1 MRAKGLEGEF
11 ALDFCASCK
20 NGHILVISKGQE
32 GRSQASATS
41 EEFAPM
47 DRVTSMKLF
56 HATVLTGS
64 FSDAGRQHGLA
75 PSSVSRQISALED
88 RLEVQLFNRS
98 TRQLHLTEAGEIYHN
113 KVAEILQM
121 IDDAEEAVNELQD
134 KPRGTLNLNVPIAFG
149 RRKVAPLLPKFMA
162 QYPEIEIELTMT
174 DTVINVIEEGA
185 DVAIRVGEL
194 TDSSLIARK
203 LAPNRRV
210 VAAAPEYLAK
220 HGTPETPDDLRA
232 EHHRFLSYR
241 RQHRDDI
248 WHFQGQDGAEW
259 HLKIHAH
266 LHANSGEGL
275 LPAAR
280 AGAGIVLLPTYLV
293 GLDIQRGRL
302 QSILPDYKASP
313 TALDTDIFAIYP
325 PNRHL
330 SPKVR
335 ALVDFLVKEYG
346 NPPYWDDPSVGPD
359 PFMSE

>member
-1 MRAKGLEGEF
+1 M
-11 ALDFCASCK
+11 
-20 NGHILVISKGQE
+20 
-32 GRSQASATS
+32 
-41 EEFAPM
+41 
-47 DRVTSMKLF
+47 
-56 HATVLTGS
+56 
-64 FSDAGRQHGLA
+64 
-75 PSSVSRQISALED
+75 
-88 RLEVQLFNRS
+88 FNRS

-232 EHHRFLSYR
+232 EHHRFLSYVGSIATISGTSR
-241 RQHRDDI
+241 ARMGQNGISKSMRICTPIAVKVCYLQRVRGRYCAAANLSGWFGHPARAAAKY
-248 WHFQGQDGAEW
+248 FARLQGQP
-259 HLKIHAH
+259 HRSRH
-266 LHANSGEGL
+266 
-275 LPAAR
+275 
-280 AGAGIVLLPTYLV
+280 
-293 GLDIQRGRL
+293 
-302 QSILPDYKASP
+302 
-313 TALDTDIFAIYP
+313 
-325 PNRHL
+325 RHL
-330 SPKVR
+330 CDLSP
-335 ALVDFLVKEYG
+335 
-346 NPPYWDDPSVGPD
+346 
-359 PFMSE
+359 